1 MAFEQFMKCGFDFMG
16 PIKLTTKSIGNQ
28 YILVAMDYTT
38 KWVEAKTLK
47 NNIAQNIVK
56 FIYENIICLFWMSY
70 SFNEWS
76 RHSFY

>member
-70 SFNEWS
+70 SFNE
-76 RHSFY
+76 